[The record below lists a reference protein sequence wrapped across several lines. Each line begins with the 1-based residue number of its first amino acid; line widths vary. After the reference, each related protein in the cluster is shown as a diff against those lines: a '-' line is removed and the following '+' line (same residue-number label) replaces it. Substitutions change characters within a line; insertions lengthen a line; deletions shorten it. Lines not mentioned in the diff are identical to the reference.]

1 MPPRI
6 KMWSST
12 FSCKCEVVR
21 NVELARQGRTNGGR
35 RYFQL
40 HISQGLKRLQ
50 PVKDRGGFAPRCA
63 RLAGEPV
70 YPRKLLALP
79 LHIHL
84 RLPPPRRFDG
94 LTPKMGHCPP
104 GGPPP

>member
-50 PVKDRGGFAPRCA
+50 PVKDRGVFAPRCA

-70 YPRKLLALP
+70 YQRKFFLFFFLIHPPLP
-79 LHIHL
+79 IRPVLVW
-84 RLPPPRRFDG
+84 
-94 LTPKMGHCPP
+94 LTPKMGEF
-104 GGPPP
+104 